1 VSSELETQV
10 KPADKQGVPRL
21 ATSGEPSGECRMGTL
36 PVRPAADEQGAPR
49 PVTGGAAAARERG
62 PRPDLTALRM
72 APDDL
77 EYRPRRGWIGWLVAL
92 AAAGAAA
99 AWAFLAPAPFLLPRV
114 ETTTVQVVTPTEAST
129 VLTATGYTYA
139 RERAAVG
146 AKIIGRVV
154 ELRVDE
160 GDQVK
165 QGDVIAVLD
174 SADLRAAIDQNRAAL
189 AEVKAKLADAS
200 RERGRQE
207 KLVPAGA
214 SPQATLDAARTQEA
228 VAAAQ
233 VGTAEARLRSSEAQ
247 LSYTVIRSPLTGV
260 VIQKNV
266 LVGEMVAP
274 GGFTSQQSTG
284 SIVRIA
290 DPRSLEVEADI
301 NESYIARLKRGQ
313 PAEIKIDAVPDRV
326 YHGKLRQIV
335 PTADRAKAVVLV
347 KVTLDDAD
355 ERLVPDMST
364 TVTFLGAGIDR
375 AALAAKPKLFVPRS
389 AVRQEGGA
397 AFVFKVVNGRL
408 RRTEVALAPASPA
421 RAASGAGAGAGATNA
436 GGSAAAASDRVEVVS
451 GVNGGETIV
460 RSGVEKL
467 EDGQKVRAAE
477 T

>member
-1 VSSELETQV
+1 MSTELETAAEQE
-10 KPADKQGVPRL
+10 APRQ
-21 ATSGEPSGECRMGTL
+21 AAAGAA
-36 PVRPAADEQGAPR
+36 PAARDRAPR
-49 PVTGGAAAARERG
+49 PDA
-62 PRPDLTALRM
+62 PRPDLAALRM
-72 APDDL
+72 APEDL
-77 EYRPRRGWIGWLVAL
+77 EYRPRRGWIGWLAAL
-92 AAAGAAA
+92 VVAGALA

-174 SADLRAAIDQNRAAL
+174 SADLRAAIDQNRAAV
-189 AEVKAKLADAS
+189 AEARAKLADAS
-200 RERGRQE
+200 RERARQE
-207 KLVPAGA
+207 KLVTGGA
-214 SPQATLDAARTQEA
+214 SPQATLDTARTQEA
-228 VAAAQ
+228 VAAAE

-284 SIVRIA
+284 AIVRIA
-290 DPRSLEVEADI
+290 DPRSLEIEADI

-313 PAEIKIDAVPDRV
+313 PAEIKVDAVPDRV

-335 PTADRAKAVVLV
+335 PTADRIKAVVQV
-347 KVTLDDAD
+347 KVTVDDAD

-389 AVRQEGGA
+389 AVRMDGGTA
-397 AFVFKVVNGRL
+397 YVFKVMDGRL
-408 RRTEVALAPASPA
+408 RRTEVALAPAVPA
-421 RAASGAGAGAGATNA
+421 RGGASATGATPAAPAAGAGGA
-436 GGSAAAASDRVEVVS
+436 GSAAGAAGAATGAGGEREEVVS
-451 GVNGGETIV
+451 GVQGGETIV
-460 RSGVEKL
+460 RAGVEKL
-467 EDGQKVRAAE
+467 KDGQKVRVAE

>member
-1 VSSELETQV
+1 LSSELGSQV
-10 KPADKQGVPRL
+10 QAAGQADPSGATPRL
-21 ATSGEPSGECRMGTL
+21 AAGG
-36 PVRPAADEQGAPR
+36 VAAE
-49 PVTGGAAAARERG
+49 RERG
-62 PRPDLTALRM
+62 PRPDLSALRM
-72 APDDL
+72 DPDEL

-92 AAAGAAA
+92 AAAGALA

-114 ETTTVQVVTPTEAST
+114 DTTTVQVVTPTEAST

-160 GDQVK
+160 GDRVK

-174 SADLRAAIDQNRAAL
+174 SADLRAAIDQNRAAV

-200 RERGRQE
+200 RERARQE
-207 KLVPAGA
+207 KLVAGGA
-214 SPQATLDAARTQEA
+214 SPPATLDAARTQEA

-260 VIQKNV
+260 VIQRNV

-274 GGFTSQQSTG
+274 GGFTTQQATG
-284 SIVRIA
+284 AIVRIA

-335 PTADRAKAVVLV
+335 PTADRVKAVVQV
-347 KVTLDDAD
+347 KVTVDDAD

-364 TVTFLGAGIDR
+364 TVTFLGAGVDR
-375 AALAAKPKLFVPRS
+375 AALAARPKLFVPRA
-389 AVRQEGGA
+389 AVRRDGDA
-397 AFVFKVVNGRL
+397 AYVFKVVDGRL
-408 RRTEVALAPASPA
+408 RRTEVALAPARP
-421 RAASGAGAGAGATNA
+421 
-436 GGSAAAASDRVEVVS
+436 SAAAPAAAPAGDRVEVVS
-451 GVNGGETIV
+451 GVRGGDTIV
-460 RSGVEKL
+460 RAGVEKL
-467 EDGQKVRAAE
+467 RDGEKVRAAE
-477 T
+477 SS